1 MSVQPGRHAAPEQRG
16 GAEEEEPLPSFSEQM
31 SEQLGGV
38 RGLIE
43 SSIPITVFVI
53 LNFLAE
59 RFDWWPLRTTL
70 IVACAVAVLI
80 AGYRLAR
87 REPVRHAING
97 LFGIGLGAYIA
108 YRSGEAR
115 GFYLPGILYTGG
127 YALVLF
133 LTAAARW
140 PLVGWLWSVM
150 FDGGKPRWRQDG
162 ALRRAFTWLT
172 LLWSVTYLVK
182 FLIQGGLYLAEQT
195 DLLGAS
201 RLILGWPLYALLLAV
216 TVWSVRSV
224 TRKQRAL
231 AEA

>member
-1 MSVQPGRHAAPEQRG
+1 VNVEQGRHAAPEEDE
-16 GAEEEEPLPSFSEQM
+16 APLPSFSEQM

-38 RGLIE
+38 RGLVE

-53 LNFLAE
+53 VNFLGD
-59 RFDWWPLRTTL
+59 RFDWWSLRTTL
-70 IVACAVAVLI
+70 IASVAVALLI

-87 REPVRHAING
+87 REPIRHAING
-97 LFGIGLGAYIA
+97 LFGIGIGAYIA

-150 FDGGKPRWRQDG
+150 FDGGKGRWRQD
-162 ALRRAFTWLT
+162 APLRRAFTWLT
-172 LLWSVTYLVK
+172 LLWSVSYFAK
-182 FLIQGGLYLAEQT
+182 FAVQGSLYLAKQT
-195 DLLGAS
+195 DLLGIS
-201 RLILGWPLYALLLAV
+201 RLVLGWPMYALLLAV

-224 TRKQRAL
+224 TRRREL
-231 AEA
+231 AEAKPA